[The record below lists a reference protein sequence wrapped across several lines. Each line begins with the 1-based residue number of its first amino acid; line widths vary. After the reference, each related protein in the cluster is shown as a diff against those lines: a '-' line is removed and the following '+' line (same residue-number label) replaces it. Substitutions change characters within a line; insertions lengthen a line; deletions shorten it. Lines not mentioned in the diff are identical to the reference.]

1 MAETMDYR
9 KVTDALAGALDRL
22 HAKRKVVESAQKALA
37 DAQAEYASASQAA
50 AEVQGQLQAHLREVL
65 PDPNRRP

>member
-22 HAKRKVVESAQKALA
+22 HAARKVVETCQTALA
-37 DAQAEYASASQAA
+37 EAQAKYSAASQAA